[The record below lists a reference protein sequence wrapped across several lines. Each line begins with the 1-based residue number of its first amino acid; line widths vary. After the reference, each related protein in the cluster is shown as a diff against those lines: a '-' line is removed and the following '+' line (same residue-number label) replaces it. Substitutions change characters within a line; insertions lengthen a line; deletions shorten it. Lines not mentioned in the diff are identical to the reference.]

1 MKIVYFGTDVFLS
14 SFRYLAEREEV
25 LALYTYHN
33 GEDYFTEHQIVRE
46 ARSRG
51 IPVTYGRISED
62 RVRRYFED
70 EGCELFFSAEYGY
83 IIPVP
88 TGLASFRGI
97 NIHSSLL
104 PEGRGYYPI
113 ECAMERGLARTGVT
127 MHKIS
132 LETDA
137 GDVLFREPIEIS
149 PEMDSVDVYLESS
162 RRALEMTKFLFANF
176 EGVWNAAHPQERL
189 GERWAKP
196 AEGERTVGHG
206 MTVAEALAT
215 HRRFNQ
221 MTLVRLDGR
230 LHHVVTIESG
240 GAALPA
246 AEVEVAP
253 GRFLYALS
261 DGHLRL
267 TVLPQEENLQKV
279 TAERERIGA
288 ELKVATQIQSDIS
301 RSCSS
306 SLTTSPCSQ

>member
-1 MKIVYFGTDVFLS
+1 MKIVYFGTDVFLPC
-14 SFRYLAEREEV
+14 FRCLAEREEV

-33 GEDYFTEHQIVRE
+33 DEDYFTEHRIVRE

-51 IPVTYGRISED
+51 IPVTYGRIPED

-83 IIPVP
+83 VIPVP
-88 TGLASFRGI
+88 AGLASFRGI

-127 MHKIS
+127 MHKI
-132 LETDA
+132 EPVTDT
-137 GDVLFREPIEIS
+137 GDVLFREPVEIA
-149 PEMDSVDVYLESS
+149 PEMDSVDVYLECSG
-162 RRALEMTKFLFANF
+162 RALEMTKRLLADF
-176 EGVWNAAHPQERL
+176 EGVWNAARPQARL

-196 AEGERTVGHG
+196 AGDGRLLDSG

-221 MTLVRLDGR
+221 MTLVRMDGR
-230 LHHVVTIESG
+230 LHHVVTIEPG
-240 GAALPA
+240 RAALPA
-246 AEVEVAP
+246 PEVEIAP
-253 GRFLYALS
+253 GRFLYGVS

-267 TVLPQEENLQKV
+267 TVLSQEEDK
-279 TAERERIGA
+279 
-288 ELKVATQIQSDIS
+288 
-301 RSCSS
+301 
-306 SLTTSPCSQ
+306 